1 MSELPH
7 LSGELLKVL
16 NDFAVIEL
24 EDLLEGAQMERI
36 DRKFPFHISRVPEVL
51 KGLESEYKIV
61 RAAGS
66 VISPYN
72 SWYMDTP
79 DKEFFR
85 KHHSGILNRDKVRY
99 RSYPSTNT
107 TFLEVKRKN
116 NKGLT
121 SKSRMLCDQMDFPF
135 ASSQL
140 KFLEENLTGFNPKVL
155 KPSVNIKYNRIAF
168 THLDGKER
176 FSIDF
181 NLTASRD
188 GKTTD
193 FGEAVIL
200 EVMQDRRFT
209 SPIISRL
216 RELRLREASMSK
228 YCVTLSLLDPDL
240 KSNLFKPNLRSLEK
254 IMNE

>member
-1 MSELPH
+1 MSELPQ

-66 VISPYN
+66 VISPYK

-79 DKEFFR
+79 DNEFFR

-121 SKSRMLCDQMDFPF
+121 SKSRMLCDQMD
-135 ASSQL
+135 
-140 KFLEENLTGFNPKVL
+140 
-155 KPSVNIKYNRIAF
+155 KPLHRITF
-168 THLDGKER
+168 WIWR
-176 FSIDF
+176 
-181 NLTASRD
+181 
-188 GKTTD
+188 
-193 FGEAVIL
+193 
-200 EVMQDRRFT
+200 
-209 SPIISRL
+209 
-216 RELRLREASMSK
+216 
-228 YCVTLSLLDPDL
+228 
-240 KSNLFKPNLRSLEK
+240 
-254 IMNE
+254 